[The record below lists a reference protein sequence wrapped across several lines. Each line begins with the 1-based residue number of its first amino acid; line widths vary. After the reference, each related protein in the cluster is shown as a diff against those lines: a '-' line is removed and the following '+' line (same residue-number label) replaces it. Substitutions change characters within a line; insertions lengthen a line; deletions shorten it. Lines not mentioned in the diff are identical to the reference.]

1 MYDLKKSIWKG
12 VKAVLIFII
21 PVGIAYLNATGVGDQ
36 KIIDLIIK
44 SFPILGSLTVAGLL
58 TLALDWL
65 KHKDD
70 GK

>member
-1 MYDLKKSIWKG
+1 MYDLTKSIWKG
-12 VKAVLIFII
+12 VKAILVFII
-21 PVGIAYLNATGVGDQ
+21 PVGIAYLNATGLGGEKLID
-36 KIIDLIIK
+36 IIVK
-44 SFPILGSLTVAGLL
+44 SIPMLGSLTVAGLL